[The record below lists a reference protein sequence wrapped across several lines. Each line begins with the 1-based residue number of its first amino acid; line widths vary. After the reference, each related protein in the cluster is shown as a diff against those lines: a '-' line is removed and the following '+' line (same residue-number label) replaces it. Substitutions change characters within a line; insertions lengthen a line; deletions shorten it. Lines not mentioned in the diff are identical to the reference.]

1 MLRMDNISVRYGA
14 IAAVEQANLTLAAGQ
29 IVAVIGANGAGKS
42 SLLMSLFNQPR
53 PVEGEVW
60 FEGVNLTRLP
70 THRIGR
76 LGIACVPEGRRIF
89 PRMSVL
95 ENLQMGAIHQPKTYW
110 QQDLEQVTSLFPVLA
125 SRLGQMAG
133 TLSGGEQQMVAIA
146 RALVARPRLLV
157 LDEPSLGLAPIIVQQ
172 IFAALR
178 QVNQQG
184 ISLLLVEQNA
194 HLALQLADQAYVM
207 QTGRMVM
214 QGTAD
219 SLRQNPQ
226 VQQFYLGMA

>member
-1 MLRMDNISVRYGA
+1 MDKISVCYGA
-14 IAAVEQANLTLAAGQ
+14 IRAVDQVDLTLETGQ
-29 IVAVIGANGAGKS
+29 KVAIIGANGAGKS

-53 PVEGEVW
+53 PVEGAVW

-95 ENLQMGAIHQPKTYW
+95 ENLQMGA
-110 QQDLEQVTSLFPVLA
+110 
-125 SRLGQMAG
+125 MAG

-172 IFAALR
+172 IFDALR
-178 QVNQQG
+178 QVHRQG

-194 HLALQLADQAYVM
+194 HHALQLADRAYVM
-207 QTGRMVM
+207 QLGRMVM

>member
-1 MLRMDNISVRYGA
+1 MLRMDKISVCYGA
-14 IAAVEQANLTLAAGQ
+14 IRAVDQVDLTLETGQ
-29 IVAVIGANGAGKS
+29 KVAIIGANGAGKS

-53 PVEGEVW
+53 PVEGAVW

-125 SRLGQMAG
+125 NRLGQMAG

-172 IFAALR
+172 IFDALR
-178 QVNQQG
+178 QVHRQG

-194 HLALQLADQAYVM
+194 HHALQLADRAYVM
-207 QTGRMVM
+207 QLGRMVM

>member
-53 PVEGEVW
+53 PVEGTVW
-60 FEGVNLTRLP
+60 FEGVSLTRLP

-219 SLRQNPQ
+219 SLRQNRQ

>member
-1 MLRMDNISVRYGA
+1 MLRMDNISVHYGA

-53 PVEGEVW
+53 PVEGTVW

-95 ENLQMGAIHQPKTYW
+95 ENLQMGAIHQPKTHW

-178 QVNQQG
+178 QVNRQG

-214 QGTAD
+214 QGSAD
-219 SLRQNPQ
+219 SLRQNPH

>member
-1 MLRMDNISVRYGA
+1 
-14 IAAVEQANLTLAAGQ
+14 
-29 IVAVIGANGAGKS
+29 
-42 SLLMSLFNQPR
+42 
-53 PVEGEVW
+53 
-60 FEGVNLTRLP
+60 
-70 THRIGR
+70 
-76 LGIACVPEGRRIF
+76 
-89 PRMSVL
+89 
-95 ENLQMGAIHQPKTYW
+95 
-110 QQDLEQVTSLFPVLA
+110 
-125 SRLGQMAG
+125 MAG

-207 QTGRMVM
+207 QTGCMVM

>member
-1 MLRMDNISVRYGA
+1 
-14 IAAVEQANLTLAAGQ
+14 
-29 IVAVIGANGAGKS
+29 
-42 SLLMSLFNQPR
+42 
-53 PVEGEVW
+53 
-60 FEGVNLTRLP
+60 
-70 THRIGR
+70 
-76 LGIACVPEGRRIF
+76 
-89 PRMSVL
+89 MSVL

-125 SRLGQMAG
+125 NRLGQMAG

-172 IFAALR
+172 IFDALR
-178 QVNQQG
+178 QVHRQG

-194 HLALQLADQAYVM
+194 HHALQLADRAYVM
-207 QTGRMVM
+207 QLGRMVM